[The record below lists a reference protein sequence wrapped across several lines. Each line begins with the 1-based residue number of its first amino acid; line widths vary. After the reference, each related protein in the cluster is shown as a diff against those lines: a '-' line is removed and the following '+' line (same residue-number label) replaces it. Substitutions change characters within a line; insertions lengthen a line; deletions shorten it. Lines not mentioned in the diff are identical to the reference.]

1 MKTVVIIPITQIMGH
16 KEVSNCTSS
25 QIKHWSQDQHLGSL
39 APESTL
45 VTTTHYCLLGWCT
58 ERPSNGTYMLRSLE
72 VGELTTGFLHDKAG
86 LERQEEFQHADMV
99 GEEIVEPSV
108 RGGNCGG
115 FGA

>member
-108 RGGNCGG
+108 RDGESGRI
-115 FGA
+115 